1 MLICPWLE
9 GGKNLGTFINS
20 LKNSFKLY
28 ITSFYVVIAAINQ
41 SIFKIGGK
49 IADSG

>member
-1 MLICPWLE
+1 
-9 GGKNLGTFINS
+9 
-20 LKNSFKLY
+20 LY

-41 SIFKIGGK
+41 SIIKIGGK

>member
-28 ITSFYVVIAAINQ
+28 ITSFYVVIINQ
-41 SIFKIGGK
+41 SIIKIGGK